1 MMCVFAIA
9 AIAQEAEQIDLGTI
23 RNILVQK

>member
-1 MMCVFAIA
+1 MMCVFTITAIV
-9 AIAQEAEQIDLGTI
+9 QEAEQIDLGTI